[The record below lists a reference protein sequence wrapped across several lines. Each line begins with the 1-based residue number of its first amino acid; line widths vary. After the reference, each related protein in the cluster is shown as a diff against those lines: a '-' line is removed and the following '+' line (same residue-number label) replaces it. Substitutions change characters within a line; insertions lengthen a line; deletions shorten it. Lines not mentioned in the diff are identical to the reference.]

1 MGRWQLHY
9 RIADCA
15 IVLRGFD
22 ARLQALAASLY
33 EGARCE
39 TVEPD
44 IRFDLASDEG
54 RLSLQREGDASRG
67 ARSCA
72 ELFQAAEWRLTEAFM
87 EGLGAYCQFHAAVAV
102 HRGRAIVLCGAP
114 EAGKTS
120 LVVGLALAGA
130 DFYSD
135 EVALFDPERFDV
147 HPFRRDL
154 IVHRGTQKL
163 FPELETN
170 LPAWKVFSDYCYV
183 PPRAVGASAA
193 GGGAPCGALVFPV
206 RKPGAA
212 ARWSVL
218 GQTEAAGRLL
228 EQSFNLWD
236 RGEDAIEVIGRLV
249 ETCPARELVF
259 GDAREAAA
267 LLLASEV

>member
-1 MGRWQLHY
+1 
-9 RIADCA
+9 
-15 IVLRGFD
+15 
-22 ARLQALAASLY
+22 
-33 EGARCE
+33 
-39 TVEPD
+39 
-44 IRFDLASDEG
+44 
-54 RLSLQREGDASRG
+54 
-67 ARSCA
+67 
-72 ELFQAAEWRLTEAFM
+72 M
-87 EGLGAYCQFHAAVAV
+87 EGLGAYCQLHAAVAV

-154 IVHRGTQKL
+154 IVHRGTHEL

-170 LPAWKVFSDYCYV
+170 LPAWKVFPDYCCV
-183 PPRAVGASAA
+183 PPRTV
-193 GGGAPCGALVFPV
+193 GGGVPCGALVFPV

-236 RGEDAIEVIGRLV
+236 RGEDTIEVIGRVV
-249 ETCPARELVF
+249 ETCSARELVF

>member
-1 MGRWQLHY
+1 MGRWQPHY
-9 RIADCA
+9 RIANCA
-15 IVLRGFD
+15 IALRGSD
-22 ARLQALAASLY
+22 AQLQALAASLY

-54 RLSLQREGDASRG
+54 RLSVQREGDVYRG

-72 ELFQAAEWRLTEAFM
+72 ELFQAVEWRLTEAFM
-87 EGLGAYCQFHAAVAV
+87 EGLGAYCQLHAAVAV

-135 EVALFDPERFDV
+135 EVALFHPERFDV

-163 FPELETN
+163 IPELETS
-170 LPAWKVFSDYCYV
+170 LPAWKVFPDYCCV
-183 PPRAVGASAA
+183 PPRTV
-193 GGGAPCGALVFPV
+193 GGGGPCGALVFPV

-212 ARWSVL
+212 ARWCVL
-218 GQTEAAGRLL
+218 GQTEAAGPLL

-236 RGEDAIEVIGRLV
+236 RGEDTIEVIGRLV
-249 ETCPARELVF
+249 ETCSARELVF

>member
-1 MGRWQLHY
+1 
-9 RIADCA
+9 
-15 IVLRGFD
+15 
-22 ARLQALAASLY
+22 
-33 EGARCE
+33 
-39 TVEPD
+39 
-44 IRFDLASDEG
+44 
-54 RLSLQREGDASRG
+54 
-67 ARSCA
+67 
-72 ELFQAAEWRLTEAFM
+72 M

-170 LPAWKVFSDYCYV
+170 LPAWKVFSDYCH
-183 PPRAVGASAA
+183 
-193 GGGAPCGALVFPV
+193 GALVFPV

-218 GQTEAAGRLL
+218 GQTEVAGRLL

-259 GDAREAAA
+259 GNAREAAA

>member
-1 MGRWQLHY
+1 MR
-9 RIADCA
+9 
-15 IVLRGFD
+15 
-22 ARLQALAASLY
+22 
-33 EGARCE
+33 GARCE

-54 RLSLQREGDASRG
+54 RLSLQREGDVSRG

-72 ELFQAAEWRLTEAFM
+72 ELFQAVEWRLTEAFM
-87 EGLGAYCQFHAAVAV
+87 EGLGAYCQLHAAVAV

-163 FPELETN
+163 FPELETD
-170 LPAWKVFSDYCYV
+170 LPAWKVFPITATCR
-183 PPRAVGASAA
+183 PAPWGLAPRAGAH
-193 GGGAPCGALVFPV
+193 P
-206 RKPGAA
+206 A
-212 ARWSVL
+212 ARWAVL